1 MKIALAMIV
10 CTALYQECLPPHQ
23 MPATYT
29 NTYNCMKAGYEE
41 SLRKLEE
48 IGEEDVN
55 KYNTYIKFLCYS
67 IKEEPKED
75 A

>member
-23 MPATYT
+23 MPETYT

-55 KYNTYIKFLCYS
+55 KYNTYIKFLCF
-67 IKEEPKED
+67 IRCNNV
-75 A
+75 